1 MMFYREIRA
10 MTISM
15 EVKESTFSREVKV
28 MMSFLEAQEMT
39 Y

>member
-15 EVKESTFSREVKV
+15 EVKVSTFSREVMV